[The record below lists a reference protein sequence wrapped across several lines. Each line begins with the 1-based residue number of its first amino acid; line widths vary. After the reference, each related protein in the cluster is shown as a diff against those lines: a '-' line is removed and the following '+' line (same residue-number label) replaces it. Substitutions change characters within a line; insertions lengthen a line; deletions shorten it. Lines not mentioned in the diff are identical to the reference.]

1 MGENLKDLIARLK
14 QQKSQ
19 TATTKPTITEQ
30 KKEVVEAGIQDEDEE
45 ELLGDEEEQIVKPV
59 ETPKVQEVFRRP
71 VERIVEKPVE
81 RMPEVKSVEQVND
94 QAEEIAQLQRDVALL
109 QNNGV
114 FRRELLTQMSE
125 INLSNKIIAE
135 VLLKLVG
142 D

>member
-30 KKEVVEAGIQDEDEE
+30 KREVVEEDLGDEG
-45 ELLGDEEEQIVKPV
+45 ELLGDEEEQVVKPV

-81 RMPEVKSVEQVND
+81 RMPEVKNVEQVSD